1 MPQPAWRLIVENRP
15 IPHPQAVQ
23 WTPILDYA
31 PPGKLL
37 KIVVIEDPNANP
49 PVTGKWRPKDFPADG
64 CSADGDYENKQS
76 KNGTPLVASAPR
88 GALIGR
94 LGGSTADQT
103 LDANTAPSRILFA
116 VGRYCVLM
124 VPQSPAGA
132 LFLGVND
139 SPDRMGNVSNNLYVN
154 IYEAL

>member
-1 MPQPAWRLIVENRP
+1 MAQPAWRLIVEKKK
-15 IPHPQAVQ
+15 IPDPQTVQ
-23 WTPILDYA
+23 WTPVLDYA

-37 KIVVIEDPNANP
+37 KIVVVEDQNIDP
-49 PVTGKWRPKDFPADG
+49 PVTGKWQPKGFPAEG

-76 KNGTPLVASAPR
+76 TTGTPLVASAPR
-88 GALIGR
+88 GGLIGR
-94 LGGSTADQT
+94 IGGSTADQT
-103 LDANTAPSRILFA
+103 VDSSATPNRILFS

-132 LFLGVND
+132 VFLGVND
-139 SPDRMGNVSNNLYVN
+139 SPDRMGSVTHNLYVN